1 MLLIKEVWRRHRKC
15 WERCGGKGSRVSKVK
30 IRTGSTSTSTY
41 HAGVL
46 PSQRHTPIIQNTTPR
61 AEQRPPHGQPSHLTW
76 QTSIHQ
82 QSANKTKFF
91 PQRGQAA
98 RFDAP
103 MARTPWKG
111 VWDNYGKKH
120 QVFLDH
126 GINLRLGKCILDV
139 LNTFK
144 SIGSFFFGK
153 TVICIYQ

>member
-1 MLLIKEVWRRHRKC
+1 MLGKMWREREQGVQSENPDRQHDPPATSKYDSLDVARKRPLLN
-15 WERCGGKGSRVSKVK
+15 WR
-30 IRTGSTSTSTY
+30 
-41 HAGVL
+41 
-46 PSQRHTPIIQNTTPR
+46 TPIIQNTTPR

-144 SIGSFFFGK
+144 SIGSFFFFGK